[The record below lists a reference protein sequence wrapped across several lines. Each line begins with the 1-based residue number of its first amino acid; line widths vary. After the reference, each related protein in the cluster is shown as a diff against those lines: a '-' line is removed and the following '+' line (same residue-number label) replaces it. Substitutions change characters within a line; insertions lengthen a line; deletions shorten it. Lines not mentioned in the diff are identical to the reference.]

1 MVAGDANPSTQAG
14 VPSSVR
20 AVAGALAL
28 GRVGLGL
35 TLLVAP
41 RLALE
46 RLGFRGVSPSTV
58 AVGRLAG
65 ARDLIIG
72 AQGCAALF
80 AREPGRLRR
89 ASLAAA
95 AADAGDAAIF
105 ASSLAAGDETAA
117 ADRIGTAAA
126 LPAALV
132 GLWVALRARAGDLN
146 WVDAG
151 S

>member
-1 MVAGDANPSTQAG
+1 M
-14 VPSSVR
+14 R
-20 AVAGALAL
+20 AVAGGLAL

-46 RLGFRGVSPSTV
+46 RLGFRGVSPSTEAV
-58 AVGRLAG
+58 ARLAG

-72 AQGCAALF
+72 AQGCAALL
-80 AREPGRLRR
+80 ARDPSRLRR

-95 AADAGDAAIF
+95 AADAGDAAVF

-117 ADRIGTAAA
+117 AGRIGAAAA
-126 LPAALV
+126 LPAALA
-132 GLWVALRARAGDLN
+132 GLWVALRARPGDVN
-146 WVDAG
+146 WAG
-151 S
+151 SES